1 MMRAG
6 KSAAPRG
13 RKEIVPAMRKTSLML
28 LGAATGVA
36 LTMVAILPPLALGQD
51 ASPGPSGTNY
61 RALDLFGDTFAR
73 VRSRYVEPPNEGK
86 LIESAINGMLA
97 GLEDS
102 YYVDPQS
109 AKTAQTCSGQSCP
122 IGELGLVLTV
132 ADGLIKVITAIED
145 TPAAKAGLM
154 AGDIIAEIDDESA
167 QGLNYYQAAAKL
179 RGDLGQKVN
188 LTLLRP
194 GRGAP
199 VRVAVTRD
207 RSTPLAVRA
216 RPEGGDVGY
225 IRISQFDA
233 QTVDQLR
240 QAIKDITGSIASDKL
255 KGYVIDLRNNPGG
268 TLEQGIAVADAFLED
283 GEIVSI
289 RSRKPEDTQRF
300 RAKTGDIAGGKP
312 LVVLLNAGS
321 AAAAEIVAGALQD
334 HHRATLVGT
343 RSFGE
348 GAVATLIPLGRDA
361 GVIHLT
367 TGHYV
372 TPSGRVIEKKGISPD
387 VEVAQDLPDDLKPT
401 SKAGGD
407 QATLQSWVPADP
419 QADKAL
425 ARAFELLRKTAQNTT
440 PSRRAKAT
448 LPK

>member
-6 KSAAPRG
+6 KSAAPVRLA
-13 RKEIVPAMRKTSLML
+13 KETVPAMRKTSLVL

-36 LTMVAILPPLALGQD
+36 LTIIATLPPLALGED
-51 ASPGPSGTNY
+51 ASAAQSGINY
-61 RALDLFGDTFAR
+61 KALDLFGDTFAR

-109 AKTAQTCSGQSCP
+109 AKTAQTCSGQACP
-122 IGELGLVLTV
+122 IGELGLVFTV
-132 ADGLIKVITAIED
+132 TDGLIKVITAIED

-167 QGLNYYQAAAKL
+167 QGLNYYQAGAKL
-179 RGDLGQKVN
+179 HGDVGQKVN
-188 LTLLRP
+188 LTVMRP
-194 GRGAP
+194 GRAAP
-199 VRVAVTRD
+199 AHVSIARD
-207 RSTPLAVRA
+207 QVKPLAVRA
-216 RPEGGDVGY
+216 RPEGDDVGY
-225 IRISQFDA
+225 IRISQFDP

-240 QAIKDITGSIASDKL
+240 QAIKDITGSIAPDKL

-268 TLEQGIAVADAFLED
+268 SLEQGVAIADAFLDD

-300 RAKTGDIAGGKP
+300 RAKTGDLAGGKP

-321 AAAAEIVAGALQD
+321 AAAAEIVAAALQD

-372 TPSGRVIEKKGISPD
+372 TPSGRVIEKKGIAPD
-387 VEVAQDLPDDLKPT
+387 VEVAQDPPDDLKPT
-401 SKAGGD
+401 SKAAGD
-407 QATLQSWVPADP
+407 QAKLQSWVPADP

-425 ARAFELLRKTAQNTT
+425 TRAFELLRKTAQNTT
-440 PSRRAKAT
+440 PSRRAKN
-448 LPK
+448 

>member
-1 MMRAG
+1 
-6 KSAAPRG
+6 
-13 RKEIVPAMRKTSLML
+13 MRKTSLVL
-28 LGAATGVA
+28 LGAATGIA
-36 LTMVAILPPLALGQD
+36 LTLVATLPPLALGQD
-51 ASPGPSGTNY
+51 AAPNTPATNY
-61 RALDLFGDTFAR
+61 KALDLFGDTFAR
-73 VRSRYVEPPNEGK
+73 VRQRYVEQPSDSK

-122 IGELGLVLTV
+122 VNELGLVFTV

-154 AGDIIAEIDDESA
+154 AGDIVAEIDDESA
-167 QGLNYYQAAAKL
+167 QGLNYYQAATRL
-179 RGDLGQKVN
+179 RGEVGQTIKMTVM
-188 LTLLRP
+188 RP
-194 GRGAP
+194 GRPAP
-199 VRVAVTRD
+199 VRVSIIRD
-207 RSTPLAVRA
+207 RAKPLAVRA
-216 RPEGGDVGY
+216 RPEGADVGY
-225 IRISQFDA
+225 IRISQFDP
-233 QTVDQLR
+233 QTVDQLK
-240 QAIKDITGSIASDKL
+240 QAIKDISSSIASDKL

-268 TLEQGIAVADAFLED
+268 TLEQAIAVADAFLEE

-321 AAAAEIVAGALQD
+321 AAAVEIVAGALQD
-334 HHRATLVGT
+334 HRRATIVGT

-372 TPSGRVIEKKGISPD
+372 TPSGRVIEKKGIAPD
-387 VEVAQDLPDDLKPT
+387 VEVAQELPDDLKPT
-401 SKAGGD
+401 SKASGD
-407 QATLQSWVPADP
+407 QVTLQSWVPADP

-425 ARAFELLRKTAQNTT
+425 TRAFELLRKTAQTTT
-440 PSRRAKAT
+440 PLRRAKAN
-448 LPK
+448 

>member
-1 MMRAG
+1 
-6 KSAAPRG
+6 
-13 RKEIVPAMRKTSLML
+13 MRKTSLVL

-36 LTMVAILPPLALGQD
+36 LTIAATLPPLALGQD
-51 ASPGPSGTNY
+51 APSAPATNY

-73 VRSRYVEPPNEGK
+73 VRQRYVEQPSDAK

-102 YYVDPQS
+102 YYVDPKS

-122 IGELGLVLTV
+122 IGELGLVFTV

-145 TPAAKAGLM
+145 TPSAKAGLM
-154 AGDIIAEIDDESA
+154 AGDIIAEVDDESA

-179 RGDLGQKVN
+179 RGDVGQTVKMTVM
-188 LTLLRP
+188 RP
-194 GRGAP
+194 GRAGP
-199 VRVAVTRD
+199 LHLSVTRD
-207 RSTPLAVRA
+207 RATPPAVRA

-225 IRISQFDA
+225 IRVSQFDA
-233 QTVDQLR
+233 KTVDQLR
-240 QAIKDITGSIASDKL
+240 QAIKDITGSIAADKL

-268 TLEQGIAVADAFLED
+268 TLEQGIAIADAFLDD

-321 AAAAEIVAGALQD
+321 AAAVEIVAGALQD
-334 HHRATLVGT
+334 HHRATIVGT

-372 TPSGRVIEKKGISPD
+372 TPSGRVIEKKGIAPD

-401 SKAGGD
+401 SKATGGD

-425 ARAFELLRKTAQNTT
+425 ARAFELLRKTAQTTT
-440 PSRRAKAT
+440 PPRRAKAN
-448 LPK
+448 

>member
-1 MMRAG
+1 
-6 KSAAPRG
+6 
-13 RKEIVPAMRKTSLML
+13 MRKTSLML

-36 LTMVAILPPLALGQD
+36 LTIIATLPPLALGED
-51 ASPGPSGTNY
+51 ASPAAPGINY

-73 VRSRYVEPPNEGK
+73 VRSRYVEQPNEGK

-122 IGELGLVLTV
+122 IAELGLVFTV

-154 AGDIIAEIDDESA
+154 AGDIVAEIDDDSA
-167 QGLNYYQAAAKL
+167 QGLNFYQAMARL
-179 RGDLGQKVN
+179 RGDVGKKVD
-188 LTLLRP
+188 LTVMRP
-194 GRGAP
+194 GRATP
-199 VRVAVTRD
+199 LHVSITRD
-207 RSTPLAVRA
+207 NVKPLAVRA

-240 QAIKDITGSIASDKL
+240 QAIKDIAGSIASDKL

-268 TLEQGIAVADAFLED
+268 TLEQAIAIADAFLDD

-334 HHRATLVGT
+334 HRRATLVGT

-407 QATLQSWVPADP
+407 LATLQSWVPADA

-425 ARAFELLRKTAQNTT
+425 TRAFELLRKTAQNTT

-448 LPK
+448 QPN

>member
-6 KSAAPRG
+6 KSAAPAR
-13 RKEIVPAMRKTSLML
+13 RKETVPAMRKTSLVL

-36 LTMVAILPPLALGQD
+36 LTIIATLPPLALGED
-51 ASPGPSGTNY
+51 ASPGVTGINY
-61 RALDLFGDTFAR
+61 KALDLFGDTFAR
-73 VRSRYVEPPNEGK
+73 VRSRYVEAPNEGK

-102 YYVDPQS
+102 YYVDPQA

-122 IGELGLVLTV
+122 IAELGLVFTV
-132 ADGLIKVITAIED
+132 VDGLIKVITAIED

-154 AGDIIAEIDDESA
+154 AGDIIAEIDDDSA
-167 QGLNYYQAAAKL
+167 QGLNYYQAMAKL
-179 RGDLGQKVN
+179 RGDVGKKVD
-188 LTLLRP
+188 LTVMRP
-194 GRGAP
+194 GRAGP
-199 VRVAVTRD
+199 VHVSITRD
-207 RSTPLAVRA
+207 VVKPLAVRA

-240 QAIKDITGSIASDKL
+240 QAIKGITGSIASDKL

-268 TLEQGIAVADAFLED
+268 TLEQGIAIADAFLDD

-289 RSRKPEDTQRF
+289 RSRKPDETQRF
-300 RAKTGDIAGGKP
+300 RAKTGDLAGGKP
-312 LVVLLNAGS
+312 LVVLVNAGS

-348 GAVATLIPLGRDA
+348 GAVATLIPLGQDA

-401 SKAGGD
+401 TKAGGD

-425 ARAFELLRKTAQNTT
+425 TRAFELLRKTAQNTT
-440 PSRRAKAT
+440 PSRRAKN
-448 LPK
+448 